1 MEINRDQIIET
12 LVDQSNILNLQGTE
26 LIRAY
31 LTSLPT
37 SPGVYRM
44 INGDDQVLYIG
55 KAKNLRKRVANYVN
69 PNRLSN
75 RIQRMV
81 SMTTKMEFVLTHTEA
96 EALLLEANLIKK
108 LTPRFNILLRDDK
121 SFPSVL
127 ITDDHEFPQVM
138 KYRGS
143 RSRKGKYFGPFASAG
158 AVNQSLM
165 VLQKIFLLRS
175 CSDSIFASRTRP
187 CLLYQIKRCSAPCVN
202 IINKGEYQKLV
213 TQAQEFLEGK
223 SKKIQKQLA
232 LDMQNASEQLEFE
245 KAAIFRDRINAMTS
259 LQAKQDFQVSGVAEA
274 DIFTLYQAAGQT
286 CVQVFFLRAG
296 SNFGNRAYY
305 PSHPSD
311 ANTGEILEAFIG
323 QFYTNKEP
331 PRLILLSESVPEQTL
346 LVNALSNKKGKKVRI
361 EIPDRGEK
369 KKIIFFGLRNTK
381 MALGRK
387 IAENS
392 SQKKLLKDL
401 AIAFNIETDIKRIEV
416 YDNSH
421 ISGTNAVGAMIVAGP
436 DGFNKKA
443 YRKFNIKFT
452 SRTAGSAL
460 IKDGDDYSMMREVL
474 IRRFSRALSEDPNR
488 NLGHWP
494 DLVLIDG
501 GPGHLSLTT
510 EIFDNLGIIDVN
522 IVAIAKG
529 PNRNA
534 GREKF
539 YLPNTV
545 PFNLDDRDPVLYFLQ
560 RLRDEAHR
568 FAIGSHRALRSKKI
582 TSSPI
587 DKIKGIGSK
596 RKKAL
601 LYNFGSSKGVS
612 EAGLADLECVDGIN
626 KEIAKR
632 IYDWFHPED

>member
-1 MEINRDQIIET
+1 
-12 LVDQSNILNLQGTE
+12 
-26 LIRAY
+26 
-31 LTSLPT
+31 
-37 SPGVYRM
+37 
-44 INGDDQVLYIG
+44 
-55 KAKNLRKRVANYVN
+55 
-69 PNRLSN
+69 
-75 RIQRMV
+75 
-81 SMTTKMEFVLTHTEA
+81 
-96 EALLLEANLIKK
+96 
-108 LTPRFNILLRDDK
+108 
-121 SFPSVL
+121 
-127 ITDDHEFPQVM
+127 
-138 KYRGS
+138 
-143 RSRKGKYFGPFASAG
+143 
-158 AVNQSLM
+158 
-165 VLQKIFLLRS
+165 
-175 CSDSIFASRTRP
+175 
-187 CLLYQIKRCSAPCVN
+187 
-202 IINKGEYQKLV
+202 LV

-361 EIPDRGEK
+361 EIPNRGEK

>member
-1 MEINRDQIIET
+1 METNRDQITET
-12 LVDQSNILNLQGTE
+12 GVDQSNTPILEGIE

-31 LTSLPT
+31 LKTLPA

-44 INGDDQVLYIG
+44 IKDDGQVLYVG
-55 KAKNLRKRVANYVN
+55 KAKNLRKRVTNYVN

-108 LTPRFNILLRDDK
+108 LTPRYNILLRDDK
-121 SFPSVL
+121 SFPSIL

-143 RSRKGKYFGPFASAG
+143 RTRKGKYFGPFASAG

-165 VLQKIFLLRS
+165 VLQKVFLLRS
-175 CSDSIFASRTRP
+175 CSDSIFSSRTRP

-202 IINKGEYQKLV
+202 IINKGEYQNLV
-213 TQAQEFLEGK
+213 IQAQEFLEGK

-232 LDMQNASEQLEFE
+232 QDMQNASKQLEFE

-259 LQAKQDFQVSGVAEA
+259 LQAQQDFQISGVADA
-274 DIFTLYQAAGQT
+274 DIFTLYQAAGET
-286 CVQVFFLRAG
+286 CVQIFFMRAG

-305 PSHPSD
+305 PRHPSD
-311 ANTGEILEAFIG
+311 ADTGEILEAFIG

-331 PRLILLSESVPEQTL
+331 PRLILLSQSIPEQTL
-346 LVNALSNKKGKKVRI
+346 LENALSNKKGKKVRI
-361 EIPDRGEK
+361 EIPNRGGK
-369 KKIIFFGLRNTK
+369 KKIIFFGLRNAK

-401 AIAFNIETDIKRIEV
+401 AAAFNIKTDIKRIEV

-421 ISGTNAVGAMIVAGP
+421 ISGTNAIGAMIVAGQE
-436 DGFNKKA
+436 GFNKKA

-452 SRTAGSAL
+452 SRTSGSAL

-474 IRRFSRALSEDPNR
+474 IRRFSRVLSEDPDR

-501 GPGHLSLTT
+501 GSGHLSLTT
-510 EIFDNLGIIDVN
+510 EIFNNLGITDVN
-522 IVAIAKG
+522 IAAIAKG

-545 PFNLDDRDPVLYFLQ
+545 PFNLDERDPVLYFLQ

-568 FAIGSHRALRSKKI
+568 FAIGSHRALRTKKI
-582 TSSPI
+582 TSSPV
-587 DKIKGIGSK
+587 DKIVGIGAK

-601 LYNFGSSKGVS
+601 LHNFGSFKGIS
-612 EAGLADLECVDGIN
+612 EAGLADLELVEGIN